1 MEGRMGKSKGSL
13 NKPELVI
20 ELSIEE
26 RMELLAKL
34 LLDTLDDET
43 QEQDYA

>member
-1 MEGRMGKSKGSL
+1 MGRNKGSL
-13 NKPELVI
+13 NKSEFMV
-20 ELSIEE
+20 ELSVEE

-34 LLDTLDDET
+34 LVDTIDDEA

>member
-1 MEGRMGKSKGSL
+1 MGRNKGSL
-13 NKPELVI
+13 NKLELITELSVEERI
-20 ELSIEE
+20 EL
-26 RMELLAKL
+26 LVKL